1 MLRSCHEQDPG
12 QMMLFHQ
19 MGNDHRDT
27 AFVVTDQGVTIGHIH
42 DFRKKNRGDPVIFPG
57 KFIGIIL
64 TQLDSQCSIIN
75 NQTIQSADQA
85 VVMYG
90 IKLIVIGI
98 FLFAAQDIF
107 EKVLSPGS
115 QKKTDIYVQLCRCLR
130 NPLDMLFWKIG
141 MHSSDENSK
150 IIPLFFFHLHTSRC
164 KNLIFF
170 LSPSYRTSSVFHV
183 LFYPKSAFGFRLL

>member
-1 MLRSCHEQDPG
+1 
-12 QMMLFHQ
+12 MMLFHQ
-19 MGNDHRDT
+19 MGNDHRNT
-27 AFVVTDQGVTIGHIH
+27 AFVVTDQGVAIRHIH
-42 DFRKKNRGDPVIFPG
+42 DFRKKNRGDPVVFPG

-64 TQLDSQCSIIN
+64 PQLDSQCSIIN
-75 NQTIQSADQA
+75 DQTIQSADQA

-115 QKKTDIYVQLCRCLR
+115 QKKTDIYVQLCRRLR

-141 MHSSDENSK
+141 MHSSDKDSK
-150 IIPLFFFHLHTSRC
+150 IIPLFFFHLHTSACC

-170 LSPSYRTSSVFHV
+170 LSPSYGTLSVFTFC
-183 LFYPKSAFGFRLL
+183 LIQNQLLAFVYYNNVSYSM

>member
-1 MLRSCHEQDPG
+1 
-12 QMMLFHQ
+12 
-19 MGNDHRDT
+19 
-27 AFVVTDQGVTIGHIH
+27 
-42 DFRKKNRGDPVIFPG
+42 
-57 KFIGIIL
+57 
-64 TQLDSQCSIIN
+64 
-75 NQTIQSADQA
+75 
-85 VVMYG
+85 MYG

-107 EKVLSPGS
+107 KKVLRPGS
-115 QKKTDIYVQLCRCLR
+115 QKKTDIYIQLCRRLR

-141 MHSSDENSK
+141 MHSSDEDSK
-150 IIPLFFFHLHTSRC
+150 IIPLFFFHLHTSCC

>member
-1 MLRSCHEQDPG
+1 
-12 QMMLFHQ
+12 MLFHQ
-19 MGNDHRDT
+19 MRNDHRNT
-27 AFVVTDQGVTIGHIH
+27 TFVVTDQGVTIGHIH
-42 DFRKKNRGDPVIFPG
+42 DFCKKNRGDPIIFPG
-57 KFIGIIL
+57 KFVGINL
-64 TQLDSQCSIIN
+64 PQLDSQCSIIN
-75 NQTIQSADQA
+75 DQTIQSADQA

-107 EKVLSPGS
+107 KKVLRPGS
-115 QKKTDIYVQLCRCLR
+115 QEKTDIYIQLCRRLR

-141 MHSSDENSK
+141 MHSSDEDSK